1 MTGIIGIILSFFSS
15 GGSILMGIVSALG
28 GLALLFAF
36 AKKTGV
42 KEAEGRARIRA
53 LEQSYDA
60 EKTRRKLDEDVNTLT
75 DDELEQLRRQ
85 YERPEPSVSTDVTG
99 AVLGVES
106 HPHKPL

>member
-85 YERPEPSVSTDVTG
+85 YDNRIQEMIRQKLPSGKGHWPFWMDI
-99 AVLGVES
+99 
-106 HPHKPL
+106 